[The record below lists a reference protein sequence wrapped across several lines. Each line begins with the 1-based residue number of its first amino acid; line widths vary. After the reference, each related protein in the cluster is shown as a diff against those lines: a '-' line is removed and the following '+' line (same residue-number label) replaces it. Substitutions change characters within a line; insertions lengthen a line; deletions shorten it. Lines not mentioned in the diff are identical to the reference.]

1 MRAPTQALTPRLQRP
16 NRVLEVFEATP
27 GRPLTADEVYQRLLA
42 RGTPVSLSAVYRMMR
57 RLHADRLLACAP
69 GKPGFGGGKHLFWL
83 ASVQAGQAAS
93 APAAGAPVEPGLLS
107 F

>member
-1 MRAPTQALTPRLQRP
+1 MRVPTPALTLRLQRL

-27 GRPLTADEVYQRLLA
+27 GKPLTADEVYQCLLA

-57 RLHADRLLACAP
+57 RLHADRLLACMP

-83 ASVQAGQAAS
+83 ASVQAGQAAFAS
-93 APAAGAPVEPGLLS
+93 AASASAEPSTLS

>member
-1 MRAPTQALTPRLQRP
+1 MSAPTQALTPRRQRL

-27 GRPLTADEVYQRLLA
+27 DKPLTADEVYQCLLA

-57 RLHADRLLACAP
+57 RLHADRLLACMP

-83 ASVQAGQAAS
+83 ASVQTGQAGS
-93 APAAGAPVEPGLLS
+93 GPAAGISTEPNSLS

>member
-1 MRAPTQALTPRLQRP
+1 MRAPTQALTPQLRRI
-16 NRVLEVFEATP
+16 LEVFEGTP
-27 GRPLTADEVYQRLLA
+27 AKPLTADEVYQRLLA
-42 RGTPVSLSAVYRMMR
+42 RGTPVSLSGVYRMMR

-83 ASVQAGQAAS
+83 ASVQGGQAGS
-93 APAAGAPVEPGLLS
+93 APATGAPVEPSSLS